1 MTYAEFLAEN
11 GATPDEIKILDVPA
25 ARKAF
30 DKQQAAVAAAAET
43 QRKAAETIEANR
55 KWAEQ
60 VEAQNQTYLKERD
73 SATVETAA
81 YKARMAKMQELG
93 LIEIAEKME
102 PGSVTPKQGET
113 PAFDPKTL
121 EKYVDRDTLMAVAE
135 REGDAIAI
143 AQDIAFEHRQL
154 FPDKPLNFRELRR
167 EALARRGADGRPM
180 SVEAHWEEKYD
191 VRAARAA
198 AAAKAQSDREA
209 KIAADAVA
217 KYKSENSTTNPFTAP
232 AAASRTPFTGR
243 VPSAPGAATGG
254 DQRQPWQKSDAE
266 REQSRLSKV
275 MTHLSESGIVN

>member
-1 MTYAEFLAEN
+1 MAQTYAEFLKSQ
-11 GATPDEIKILDVPA
+11 GATDDEVKILDTPV
-25 ARKAF
+25 ARKAYE
-30 DKQQAAVAAAAET
+30 KMEAVTAKAEQKYKENLEWKTLVEEQNAKLMKERDTALVDSAKAAAAFT
-43 QRKAAETIEANR
+43 
-55 KWAEQ
+55 
-60 VEAQNQTYLKERD
+60 
-73 SATVETAA
+73 
-81 YKARMAKMQELG
+81 KMQELG

-180 SVEAHWEEKYD
+180 SVEAHWEEKYG
-191 VRAARAA
+191 VRAAREA

>member
-1 MTYAEFLAEN
+1 MAQTYAEFLKSQ
-11 GATPDEIKILDVPA
+11 GATDDEVKILDTPV
-25 ARKAF
+25 ARKAYE
-30 DKQQAAVAAAAET
+30 KMEAVTAKAEQKYKENLEWKTLVEEQNAKLMKERDTALVDSAKAAAAFT
-43 QRKAAETIEANR
+43 
-55 KWAEQ
+55 
-60 VEAQNQTYLKERD
+60 
-73 SATVETAA
+73 
-81 YKARMAKMQELG
+81 KMQELG

-180 SVEAHWEEKYD
+180 SVEAYWEEKYG
-191 VRAARAA
+191 VRAAREA

>member
-1 MTYAEFLAEN
+1 MAQTYAEFLKSQ
-11 GATPDEIKILDVPA
+11 GATDDEVKILDTPV
-25 ARKAF
+25 ARKAYE
-30 DKQQAAVAAAAET
+30 KMEAVTAKAEQKYKENLEWKTLVEEQNAKLMKERDTALVDSAKAAAAFT
-43 QRKAAETIEANR
+43 
-55 KWAEQ
+55 
-60 VEAQNQTYLKERD
+60 
-73 SATVETAA
+73 
-81 YKARMAKMQELG
+81 KMQELG